1 MLRSGDCAAVWISFE
16 QLWLSRSLVKC
27 EVRLILLFLWKESVS
42 NMFNLLEILPTP
54 ALEQG
59 MYCTPMLDHSRSVV
73 RYKLLKSTY
82 VGTLT
87 TKKYLRRYYLEY
99 VAGNFRIDLLLI
111 CICAHLS
118 ASLECFRL
126 MRNSDVSTTIPF

>member
-54 ALEQG
+54 ALE
-59 MYCTPMLDHSRSVV
+59 
-73 RYKLLKSTY
+73 
-82 VGTLT
+82 
-87 TKKYLRRYYLEY
+87 
-99 VAGNFRIDLLLI
+99 
-111 CICAHLS
+111 
-118 ASLECFRL
+118 
-126 MRNSDVSTTIPF
+126 